1 MGAEGPKNVTMTA
14 EIAEG
19 WLPLY
24 YSPYRQEVYAD
35 QIKDAKEGFEIS
47 AGVIINICDDV
58 EKGLIP
64 IKNNLALYIGGMG
77 AAKKNFHT
85 DLMGRMGFE
94 DEAKK
99 IQELFLAGK
108 RTEAAL
114 AVPDQFADEISLVG
128 PKDRVKERVE
138 AWRDT
143 PVTSLLISTHDK
155 ERLREVAEIVL

>member
-1 MGAEGPKNVTMTA
+1 
-14 EIAEG
+14 
-19 WLPLY
+19 
-24 YSPYRQEVYAD
+24 
-35 QIKDAKEGFEIS
+35 
-47 AGVIINICDDV
+47 
-58 EKGLIP
+58 
-64 IKNNLALYIGGMG
+64 MG

-128 PKDRVKERVE
+128 PKDRVKERIE

>member
-1 MGAEGPKNVTMTA
+1 
-14 EIAEG
+14 
-19 WLPLY
+19 
-24 YSPYRQEVYAD
+24 
-35 QIKDAKEGFEIS
+35 
-47 AGVIINICDDV
+47 
-58 EKGLIP
+58 
-64 IKNNLALYIGGMG
+64 
-77 AAKKNFHT
+77 
-85 DLMGRMGFE
+85 MGRMGFE

-143 PVTSLLISTHDK
+143 PVTSLLFSTHDK

>member
-1 MGAEGPKNVTMTA
+1 
-14 EIAEG
+14 
-19 WLPLY
+19 
-24 YSPYRQEVYAD
+24 
-35 QIKDAKEGFEIS
+35 
-47 AGVIINICDDV
+47 
-58 EKGLIP
+58 
-64 IKNNLALYIGGMG
+64 MG

-128 PKDRVKERVE
+128 PKDRVKERIE

-155 ERLREVAEIVL
+155 KRLREVAEMVL

>member
-1 MGAEGPKNVTMTA
+1 MYK
-14 EIAEG
+14 
-19 WLPLY
+19 
-24 YSPYRQEVYAD
+24 RQ
-35 QIKDAKEGFEIS
+35 
-47 AGVIINICDDV
+47 
-58 EKGLIP
+58 GLIP
-64 IKNNLALYIGGMG
+64 VKSNLALYIGGMG

-94 DEAKK
+94 AEAKK
-99 IQELFLAGK
+99 IQELFLSGK
-108 RTEAAL
+108 RTEAIL

-128 PKDRVKERVE
+128 PKDRIKERVD